1 MWRHLADR
9 GNPRGCATPTA
20 LLRDAGNGALQVAP
34 GHGSVVTCDHMRPRI
49 GIRELR
55 DTLTATIR
63 RVRNG
68 ETLEVTHDG
77 VPVAVLAPLRNDR
90 IQQLVAGGDV
100 TSPTPLERPIRRFR
114 VTGELTATEAI
125 EDDRAE
131 R

>member
-1 MWRHLADR
+1 
-9 GNPRGCATPTA
+9 
-20 LLRDAGNGALQVAP
+20 
-34 GHGSVVTCDHMRPRI
+34 MRSRI

-77 VPVAVLAPLRNDR
+77 IPVAILAPVRKDR
-90 IQQLVAGGDV
+90 TQQLVAGGDV
-100 TSPTPLERPIRRFR
+100 APPTPLGEPLRRFP
-114 VTGELTATEAI
+114 VTGELTAAEAI

>member
-1 MWRHLADR
+1 
-9 GNPRGCATPTA
+9 
-20 LLRDAGNGALQVAP
+20 
-34 GHGSVVTCDHMRPRI
+34 MRPRI

-77 VPVAVLAPLRNDR
+77 VPVAILAPVASDR
-90 IQQLVAGGDV
+90 IERLVAGGDV
-100 TSPTPLERPIRRFR
+100 TAPVPLREPLRRFP
-114 VTGELTATEAI
+114 VTGELTAGEAI
-125 EDDRAE
+125 EEDRAE